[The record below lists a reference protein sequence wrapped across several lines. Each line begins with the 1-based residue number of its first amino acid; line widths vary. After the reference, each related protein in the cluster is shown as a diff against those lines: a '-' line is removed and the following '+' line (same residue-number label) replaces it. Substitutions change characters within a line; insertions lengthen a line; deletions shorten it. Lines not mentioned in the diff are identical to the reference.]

1 MIRDQRGRIVIVDDD
16 AGGRQA
22 MARALERINF
32 EVAAFADGLEALAFL
47 REHPDTE
54 LVLTD
59 LKMPGI
65 DGLEVLRRS
74 REVIPDVG
82 VLMITAFGSVETAV
96 GAMKCGAEDYLE
108 KPVNLEVLRG
118 RVTTLVE
125 KVRLGR
131 EVNEYRAV
139 ERILDESGS
148 FEGIVGQTP
157 TMLELFRKIQQVAPA
172 RSAVLI
178 LGESG
183 TGKELVARAI
193 HRHSSRSR
201 QTFLPVDCASIPTEM
216 LESELFGHER
226 GAFTGAA
233 GRKPGKFELASG
245 GTLFLDEIGE
255 LPMGLQAK
263 LLRALE
269 SQTFMRVGGTEE
281 VSVDVRVLAATNRDL
296 AKMAEA
302 GHFRQDLYYRLA
314 VVTLP
319 IPPLRERR
327 NDIPSI
333 VSSFLERF
341 ARENGRTPPRLT
353 SEAVQ
358 VLKHSPWPGN
368 VRELR
373 NLAESLVI
381 KKPEPPATRT
391 SLRGLDR
398 PSPPLSFPNGSPR
411 KNRRSMKSPALPVST
426 FFSDVIRTTDG
437 IAFSARSAKEGA
449 LTAMPG
455 TGAEAKLSSVPAAE
469 AVAEGTRVATK
480 APAATA
486 TAKRTTE
493 TQVFCCIIGVLPG
506 GSAARSSRS
515 SCSR

>member
-381 KKPEPPATRT
+381 LHAGEEITSQHLPEELRRLAREASLTPGETGLAGGGGILVGRT
-391 SLRGLDR
+391 MEEIEREVILRTLDR
-398 PSPPLSFPNGSPR
+398 TAG
-411 KNRRSMKSPALPVST
+411 NRT
-426 FFSDVIRTTDG
+426 Q
-437 IAFSARSAKEGA
+437 
-449 LTAMPG
+449 
-455 TGAEAKLSSVPAAE
+455 AAE
-469 AVAEGTRVATK
+469 ILGIGLRTLQRKIKQYRHEGYPVM
-480 APAATA
+480 
-486 TAKRTTE
+486 
-493 TQVFCCIIGVLPG
+493 
-506 GSAARSSRS
+506 GSDKDD
-515 SCSR
+515 